1 MYNSPKPSLEYA
13 MLSNSGLAPRG
24 WKGTAFAHVSLPH
37 PSRLIQT
44 IHIQGSAIGVT
55 YFSLML
61 L

>member
-1 MYNSPKPSLEYA
+1 
-13 MLSNSGLAPRG
+13 MLSNSGLAPGG
-24 WKGTAFAHVSLPH
+24 WKGIAFAHVSLPH